1 MNPCTAG
8 RCIGVDYGAARVGVA
23 VSDPSRTIADPRPYF
38 SAPTAL
44 NDIVELVQEVEA
56 TEVIVGLPLN
66 MDGSWSDS
74 TRAARDFANALRA
87 MTPVRVTML
96 DERLST
102 VEAERN
108 LREAGTRG
116 RKQKRKIDS
125 AAAAVVLQAYLNGQ
139 RQIDT
144 HQL

>member
-1 MNPCTAG
+1 MNPSPTG
-8 RCIGVDYGAARVGVA
+8 RCVGVDYGAARVGIA
-23 VSDPSRTIADPRPYF
+23 VSDPSRTIAEPRPYF

-44 NDIVELVQEVEA
+44 NDIVELVQEIEA

-66 MDGSWSDS
+66 MDGSWSES

-87 MTPVRVTML
+87 VTTVHVKML
-96 DERLST
+96 DERMST
-102 VEAERN
+102 MEAERN
-108 LREAGTRG
+108 LREAGSRG

-139 RQIDT
+139 RDSESS
-144 HQL
+144 

>member
-1 MNPCTAG
+1 M
-8 RCIGVDYGAARVGVA
+8 DYGAARVGIA
-23 VSDPSRTIADPRPYF
+23 VSDPSRTVAEPRPYF

-44 NDIVELVQEVEA
+44 NDIVELVQEIEA

-74 TRAARDFANALRA
+74 THAARDFANALRA
-87 MTPVRVTML
+87 MTTVHVKML
-96 DERLST
+96 DERMST
-102 VEAERN
+102 MEAERN

-125 AAAAVVLQAYLNGQ
+125 ASAAVVLQAYLNGQ
-139 RQIDT
+139 RDSEWS
-144 HQL
+144 

>member
-1 MNPCTAG
+1 M
-8 RCIGVDYGAARVGVA
+8 DYGAARVGIA
-23 VSDPSRTIADPRPYF
+23 VSDPSRTIAEPRPYF

-56 TEVIVGLPLN
+56 TEVVVGLPLN

-74 TRAARDFANALRA
+74 THAARDFANALRA
-87 MTPVRVTML
+87 MTTVHVKML
-96 DERLST
+96 DERMST

-125 AAAAVVLQAYLNGQ
+125 ASAAVVLQAYLNGQ
-139 RQIDT
+139 RDSDWS
-144 HQL
+144 

>member
-1 MNPCTAG
+1 M
-8 RCIGVDYGAARVGVA
+8 DYGAARVGIA

-38 SAPTAL
+38 PAPTAL
-44 NDIVELVQEVEA
+44 NDIVELVQEIEA

-74 TRAARDFANALRA
+74 TRAARDFANTLRA
-87 MTPVRVTML
+87 MTPARVTML

-108 LREAGTRG
+108 LREAGSRG
-116 RKQKRKIDS
+116 RKRKQKIDS

-139 RQIDT
+139 RQSDWA
-144 HQL
+144 

>member
-1 MNPCTAG
+1 
-8 RCIGVDYGAARVGVA
+8 VDYGAARVGIA
-23 VSDPSRTIADPRPYF
+23 VSDPSRTVAEPRPYF

-44 NDIVELVQEVEA
+44 NDIVELVQEIEA

-74 TRAARDFANALRA
+74 THAARDFANALRA
-87 MTPVRVTML
+87 MTTVHVKML
-96 DERLST
+96 DERMST

-125 AAAAVVLQAYLNGQ
+125 ASAAVVLQAYLNGQ
-139 RQIDT
+139 RDSEWS
-144 HQL
+144 

>member
-1 MNPCTAG
+1 MNPSVTG
-8 RCIGVDYGAARVGVA
+8 RCVGVDYGAARVGIA
-23 VSDPSRTIADPRPYF
+23 VSDPSRTIAEPRPYF
-38 SAPTAL
+38 SAPNAL

-74 TRAARDFANALRA
+74 THAARDFANALRA
-87 MTPVRVTML
+87 MTTVHVKML
-96 DERLST
+96 DERMST
-102 VEAERN
+102 MEAERN

-125 AAAAVVLQAYLNGQ
+125 ASAAVVLQAYLNGQ
-139 RQIDT
+139 RDSEWS
-144 HQL
+144 

>member
-1 MNPCTAG
+1 MNPSTAG
-8 RCIGVDYGAARVGVA
+8 RCIGVDYGTARVGVA

-38 SAPTAL
+38 PAPTAL
-44 NDIVELVQEVEA
+44 NDIVELVAEVEA

-108 LREAGTRG
+108 LREAGSRG
-116 RKQKRKIDS
+116 RKRKQKIDS

-139 RQIDT
+139 RQSDWA
-144 HQL
+144 